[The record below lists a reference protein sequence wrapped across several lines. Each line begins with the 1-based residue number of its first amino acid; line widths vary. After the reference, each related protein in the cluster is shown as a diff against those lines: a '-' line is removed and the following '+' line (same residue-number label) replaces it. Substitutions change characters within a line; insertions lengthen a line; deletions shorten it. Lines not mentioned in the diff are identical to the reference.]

1 MSFVRSLRGRVIIGA
16 FLWTMGLLSMAG
28 IVFTY
33 LVSVRPRHIVFLHWP
48 FTHVIF
54 VAVLAIVLLLGGL
67 FYFRQGVS
75 PITQLR
81 RHLSLVHSGGSRR
94 VEGDFPSEIEPLI
107 TDLNAL
113 LAHHEQAITRAQSKA
128 GDLAHGLKTP
138 LAVLSKEAADA
149 DVAGHAAL
157 AESIRQQ
164 IDRMRRQI
172 DYHLASARAAASGAT
187 MQARC
192 VVAESVDGLVRTVA
206 RIYAERGIT
215 IEADVDPSHVV
226 RVQREDLDEMVGN
239 LLDNAC
245 KWARQQVRVSVV
257 SSADAVRIMVDDDG
271 PGVPPERRVEVL
283 QRGVRADQNAPG
295 SGFGL
300 AIVSDLAEIYGGT
313 ISLTDAPI
321 GGTCAVLTLPSAPQ
335 PAIASNV

>member
-1 MSFVRSLRGRVIIGA
+1 MSFHRSLRGQVIIGA

-48 FTHVIF
+48 FTHVVF
-54 VAVLAIVLLLGGL
+54 VIALAIVLLLGGL

-81 RHLSLVHSGGSRR
+81 RRLLMVHSGGTRR
-94 VEGDFPSEIEPLI
+94 VEGEFPSEIEPLI
-107 TDLNAL
+107 HDLNAL
-113 LAHHEQAITRAQSKA
+113 LEHHEHAIARAQSKA

-138 LAVLSKEAADA
+138 LAVLTKEAADA
-149 DVAGHAAL
+149 DAAGHTAL
-157 AESIRQQ
+157 AESVRQQ
-164 IDRMRRQI
+164 VDRMRRQI

-187 MQARC
+187 MNARC
-192 VVAESVDGLVRTVA
+192 VVADSVDGLVRTVA
-206 RIYAERGIT
+206 RIYAERGLT
-215 IEADVDPSHVV
+215 IQADIDPSDVV

-245 KWARQQVRVSVV
+245 KWARHRVLVSVT
-257 SSADAVRIMVDDDG
+257 SEGDSVRIVVDDDG
-271 PGVPPERRVEVL
+271 SGVPEDRRVDVL
-283 QRGVRADQNAPG
+283 TRGVRADQNAPG

-300 AIVSDLAEIYGGT
+300 AIVSDLAEIYGGS
-313 ISLTDAPI
+313 ISLTTAPI
-321 GGTCAVLTLPSAPQ
+321 GGTRATLLL
-335 PAIASNV
+335 PASHGRIASSV